1 MPPDTKHAFQLTLDT
16 GQILAVTLNLNTVTD
31 RQLLVDIAAAQ
42 VAAEVLAKQRAE
54 IETRTY
60 HMGKKAT
67 AGLDYDDRLTR
78 RLKCSPSTAYAYLSL
93 PVKEGGLRNRRIGK
107 KYHITERAIR
117 EWEGEPSK

>member
-1 MPPDTKHAFQLTLDT
+1 MPPGTTQALQLTLDT
-16 GQILAVTLNLNTVTD
+16 GQILSVALNLQTVTD

-67 AGLDYDDRLTR
+67 AGLEYDDRLTR
-78 RLKCSPSTAYAYLSL
+78 RLKCSPGTAYAYLSA
-93 PVKEGGLRNRRIGK
+93 PVKHGGLRNRRLGN

-117 EWEGEPSK
+117 DFEGEPLT